1 MDVVKIGAFIKTQRT
16 QLNMTQKDLA
26 EKIGCT
32 DKAISRWETG
42 KGLPDMSFII
52 PLSKEL
58 NVSINELLMGEKL
71 ITNAVTPE
79 ETEMVTEIVKRNDK
93 TLADLIE
100 ESQKIIK
107 RHTKVSLIFFV
118 LLCLQLLIFSVVP
131 EIIPG
136 QEEPIFAVMFLSAT
150 ISIIVG
156 FLKTKLKWLF
166 PIIIVLIYLI
176 IYFIKYTGEAF
187 DDFAMSVYFAVGSL
201 IIIAIS
207 SSLAYLYQKFK
218 HR

>member
-136 QEEPIFAVMFLSAT
+136 QQEPIFAVMFLSAT

-187 DDFAMSVYFAVGSL
+187 DDFAMSVYFAAGSL

-207 SSLAYLYQKFK
+207 SLLAYLYQKFK

>member
-1 MDVVKIGAFIKTQRT
+1 M
-16 QLNMTQKDLA
+16 
-26 EKIGCT
+26 
-32 DKAISRWETG
+32 
-42 KGLPDMSFII
+42 
-52 PLSKEL
+52 
-58 NVSINELLMGEKL
+58 
-71 ITNAVTPE
+71 
-79 ETEMVTEIVKRNDK
+79 
-93 TLADLIE
+93 
-100 ESQKIIK
+100 
-107 RHTKVSLIFFV
+107 
-118 LLCLQLLIFSVVP
+118 IFSVVP

-136 QEEPIFAVMFLSAT
+136 QQEPIFAVMFLSAT